1 MKDFIGVGI
10 IGTGFART
18 TQIPAFRAC
27 EGARVVAI
35 ASAHRENAER
45 VARDFEIDFF
55 TSDWRELVARDDVD
69 LISIATPPV
78 THSEMTLAAFDAG
91 KAVLCEKPMAMN
103 AGETDLMRTRAAEVG
118 LLSLIDHE
126 LRFLPGRRRM
136 RDLIRDGEIGQ
147 VHHANLLFR
156 SDSRLDPNRPWNW
169 WSDQDAGGGA
179 LGAIGS
185 HVVDGFRWLLETE
198 VDRVCASLATRV
210 GERTDPDAN
219 GALRRVTADDEA
231 NMLLHFVD
239 NRVAKNAIATV
250 AITMVDAGRPEHRLE
265 VFGANGAL
273 MLEGDELSSADL
285 GSGDWRRVEVE
296 QVTAAEGM
304 RDSEWSRGFTIF
316 SREIIAALREGRATV
331 DEAATFEDGHR
342 TQLVLDAA
350 RVSQSSGCWQSVS

>member
-10 IGTGFART
+10 IGTGFARS

-27 EGARVVAI
+27 EGTRVVAI
-35 ASAHRENAER
+35 ASAHLENAER
-45 VARDFEIDFF
+45 VARDFGIEFF

-69 LISIATPPV
+69 LVSIATPPV
-78 THSEMTLAAFDAG
+78 THREMTLAAFDAG

-103 AGETDLMRTRAAEVG
+103 ADETDQMRARAREVG
-118 LLSLIDHE
+118 LLSLVDHE
-126 LRFLPGRRRM
+126 LRFLPGRRKM
-136 RDLIRDGEIGQ
+136 RDLIRDGAIGQ

-198 VDRVCASLATRV
+198 VDRMSASLATRV
-210 GERTDPDAN
+210 AERMDPKAG
-219 GALRRVTADDEA
+219 GALRQVTSDDEA
-231 NMLLHFVD
+231 NIFLHFVD
-239 NRVAKNAIATV
+239 NQVAKNAIATV
-250 AITMVDAGRPEHRLE
+250 AITMVDAGSAEHRLE
-265 VFGANGAL
+265 VFGASGAL
-273 MLEGDELSSADL
+273 MLEGDELSRAYV
-285 GSGDWRRVEVE
+285 GGGEWRRVGVE
-296 QVTAAEGM
+296 NVAVAEGM
-304 RDSEWSRGFTIF
+304 RDNEWSRGFTIF

-331 DEAATFEDGHR
+331 DGAATFEDGHQ

-350 RVSQSSGCWQSVS
+350 RVSHSSGCWQPVS